1 MTTSVETFKEQLKEA
16 AYNPGMMLATTFD
29 ILRDIT
35 DGKIE
40 IVDATNPVVFTIESA
55 AVTVASFLEQNEASD
70 RKRYAV
76 LAQTEDDLY
85 RHMSD
90 KDYIDRF
97 ALPSKA
103 TFGFVF
109 SKEELLQ
116 KMVFDETT
124 GNRQLVIPRNTY
136 VEVATTQFSLQY
148 PIIIRQLT
156 HGGIQVVYD
165 TELQSPLL
173 QLETN
178 VIDWEYRNLGD
189 ETWLYFEVLLYQFQ
203 ITSMTSPVDSSKA
216 VDVTMSLPDQYYYT
230 RAFMED
236 AQGLWQ
242 EIYTTHS
249 QQVYDPLRPTAVLR
263 VANGTLN
270 IRIPQ
275 IYTSRQLVD
284 RVLRFDLYTTKGV
297 LNMDLGSYN
306 PGTEMSTTWLA
317 IDKTRDE
324 TKFVAPL
331 KNFVRLGVMSS
342 AQTLGG
348 RDVLSIDL
356 LRERVVNS
364 AAGPTELPITPA
376 QIQAGLEDAGYS
388 IVRNIDLITD
398 RAFLATRHLPNPINE
413 KLITAAA
420 ASVETVSTTFNEA
433 INQARVIDNG
443 KSITFTPKVLY
454 QSVKGVM
461 RVVPQPVIDQILA
474 LTPDQRAIRVTNSQ
488 FYYTPF
494 HYVLDTSNDE
504 FAARPYY
511 LDGPSAEMKIF
522 ISENDTT
529 LLQVTSQQYLLE
541 RVDAGYRLKIK
552 TRSSEAYQNLPDS
565 ELFVQLS
572 YIPPGERTRA
582 YLNGTLL
589 AIDPD
594 TSERIY
600 VFDLGTNWNVTSDD
614 YLELKQFKMF
624 DHEDRI
630 VPSLL
635 TQTFDILYST
645 SAQMEGQWRS
655 SSIDDLLG
663 TLYLPTQIAGIT
675 HEQIRLHFGDAL
687 KTLWARARSAIS
699 DAEYARYPMDIKLF
713 YKEKV
718 YEINPATNSTIWWE
732 NGKPVFKTEH
742 EQGDPVIDPVT
753 GEQRIEFHKG
763 DVILDPSGKPTLVNE
778 RNVLRQFD
786 VLMIEGAYWFAT
798 DQTAVDYRAEMV
810 KTLLSWMLTDL
821 GGMKTR
827 LLDKTRLFFYPK
839 ATMGEIEV
847 MISAGGQATISAGQ
861 AFQVEL
867 YVDDAT
873 YSNTDLRNQ
882 LVRKTVQT
890 LSNYLQNQVVSISD
904 IVSALKV
911 LYGSDVINVT
921 VDGLGGGL
929 KLPALTVLDDRNRCS
944 VRKRLV
950 AQPDDTLIVEEDVNV
965 IFVRHVL
972 KD

>member
-1 MTTSVETFKEQLKEA
+1 MTTSVETFKEQLKDA
-16 AYNPGMMLATTFD
+16 AYNPGMMLASTFD
-29 ILRDIT
+29 MLRDVT

-55 AVTVASFLEQNEASD
+55 AVMVASYLEQNEASD

-103 TFGFVF
+103 KFGFVF

-116 KMVFDETT
+116 KMVYDETT
-124 GNRQLVIPRNTY
+124 GNRQIVIPRNTY

-148 PIIIRQLT
+148 PIIIRQLS

-165 TELQSPLL
+165 TEIQSPLL
-173 QLETN
+173 QLESN
-178 VIDWEYRNLGD
+178 VIDWEWRNMGD
-189 ETWLYFEVLLYQFQ
+189 EIWLFFEVLLHQFQ
-203 ITSMTSPVDSSKA
+203 ITSVTTPVDSSKA
-216 VDVTMSLPDQYYYT
+216 VDVTMTLPDQYYYT

-236 AQGLWQ
+236 AQGFWQ

-263 VANGTLN
+263 VENGTLN
-270 IRIPQ
+270 VRIPQ

-297 LNMDLGSYN
+297 LNMYLGSYN
-306 PGTEMSTTWLA
+306 PGTEMSATWLA
-317 IDKTRDE
+317 IDKVRDA

-331 KNFVRLGVMSS
+331 NNFVRLGVMSD

-348 RDVLSIDL
+348 RDVLSIDA

-364 AAGPTELPITPA
+364 SAGPTELPITPA
-376 QIQAGLEDAGYS
+376 QIQAGLEDAGYT
-388 IVRNIDLITD
+388 IVRNIDIITE

-420 ASVETVSTTFNEA
+420 ASIETVSTTFNEA
-433 INQARVIDNG
+433 INQAQVVDNG
-443 KSITFTPKVLY
+443 LSITFTPKVLY

-461 RVVPQPVIDQILA
+461 RVVPQPVIDQLLA
-474 LTPDQRAIRVTNSQ
+474 LPPDQRAIRVTNGQ
-488 FYYTPF
+488 YYYTPF
-494 HYVLDTSNDE
+494 HYVLDTNNSE

-511 LDGPSAEMKIF
+511 LDAPLAEMKIF

-529 LLQVTSQQYLLE
+529 LLQVTSQLYDLA
-541 RVDAGYRLKIK
+541 RTDSGYRLRIK
-552 TRSSEAYQNLPDS
+552 TRSSEAFQNLPDS
-565 ELFVQLS
+565 EIFIQLS
-572 YIPPGERTRA
+572 YIPPGERSRA

-589 AIDPD
+589 SIDPD
-594 TSERIY
+594 TKERVY
-600 VFDLGTNWNVTSDD
+600 AFDFSTNFNVTASDN
-614 YLELKQFKMF
+614 LELLKFKMF
-624 DHEDRI
+624 DDEVR
-630 VPSLL
+630 VLPTAL
-635 TQTFDILYST
+635 TQTFDILYAT
-645 SAQMEGQWRS
+645 SEQMESQWRPS
-655 SSIDDLLG
+655 AIDDLLG
-663 TLYLPTQIAGIT
+663 KPYLPAQIAGIA

-699 DAEYARYPMDIKLF
+699 DAEYARYPIDVKLF
-713 YKEKV
+713 YKERV
-718 YEINPATNSTIWWE
+718 YEINPDTNSTIWWVD
-732 NGKPVFKTEH
+732 GKPTFKVEH
-742 EQGDPVIDPVT
+742 EAGDPVLDPVT
-753 GEQRIEFHKG
+753 GEQQIEFKK
-763 DVILDPSGKPTLVNE
+763 DSVILDPSGKPTLINA

-798 DQTAVDYRAEMV
+798 DQTAVAYRSEMV
-810 KTLLSWMLTDL
+810 NTLLNWMLNDL
-821 GGMKTR
+821 DAMKTR

-873 YSNTDLRNQ
+873 YTNTDLRNQ

-890 LSNYLQNQVVSISD
+890 LSNYLQNQVVSVSD
-904 IVSALKV
+904 IISALKIAYGTDV
-911 LYGSDVINVT
+911 LSVT
-921 VDGLGGGL
+921 VEGLGGGL